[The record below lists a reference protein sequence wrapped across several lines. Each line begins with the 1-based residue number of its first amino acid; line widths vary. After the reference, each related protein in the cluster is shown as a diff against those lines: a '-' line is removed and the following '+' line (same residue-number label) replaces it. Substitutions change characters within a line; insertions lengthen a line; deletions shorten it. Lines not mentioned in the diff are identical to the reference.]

1 MRDYKT
7 LSAST
12 RTPWDGCRLLAAAV
26 IARAQED
33 AQRES
38 VPGGKVR
45 VGRPSEKDKT
55 AAESFLAGS
64 PEYEF
69 YRSILDI

>member
-1 MRDYKT
+1 MS

-33 AQRES
+33 AQRA
-38 VPGGKVR
+38 VPGGKGRVGRPR
-45 VGRPSEKDKT
+45 VGRPSEKYKT
-55 AAESFLAGS
+55 EAESFLAGS